1 MAIATN
7 LNKACPSNSE
17 HFDAVKSNPPHGT
30 YYSKKCVYHFG
41 VNIIHKKDYDNGS
54 LNFPTNSNSSLAL
67 EHLREDEPYCPLCPP
82 NSQHIED
89 VTDLPIMLG
98 SIYIYSETEGYVNYG
113 ILLESMRNP
122 ESPSTLS
129 GWVGNSRVKVT
140 MGDGE
145 STFPIV
151 DNLENIRILKFAHVK
166 DEEYITDFK
175 CVICELEQG
184 MTT

>member
-17 HFDAVKSNPPHGT
+17 HFDAVKSNPLT
-30 YYSKKCVYHFG
+30 ERTILKK
-41 VNIIHKKDYDNGS
+41 
-54 LNFPTNSNSSLAL
+54 
-67 EHLREDEPYCPLCPP
+67 
-82 NSQHIED
+82 
-89 VTDLPIMLG
+89 
-98 SIYIYSETEGYVNYG
+98 TEGYVNYG

-129 GWVGNSRVKVT
+129 GWVGHSRVKVT

-166 DEEYITDFK
+166 DEEYITDFGMLRYLEGAGDK
-175 CVICELEQG
+175 DIVVDEYTKKMESQFFGGCDIC
-184 MTT
+184 